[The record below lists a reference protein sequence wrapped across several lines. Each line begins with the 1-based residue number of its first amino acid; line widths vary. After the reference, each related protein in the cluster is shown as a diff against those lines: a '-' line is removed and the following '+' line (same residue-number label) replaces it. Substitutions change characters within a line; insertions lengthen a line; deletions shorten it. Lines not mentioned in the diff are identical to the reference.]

1 MSIESVELIFES
13 DSVEATHDFG
23 VRLAERVRPGDVIAL
38 VGELGAGKT
47 QLVKGIA
54 RGLGVADDR
63 RVTSPTFVLIH
74 EYAGRIPIFHADAYR
89 LHSARELADVGIE
102 EDYTAGGLTV
112 IEWADRVA
120 GVLPES
126 YLRIEIEITGES
138 ARRFTL
144 TAVGGPTDAVRGL

>member
-1 MSIESVELIFES
+1 MSTESVELIFES

-23 VRLAERVRPGDVIAL
+23 ARLAERVRPGDVIAL

-74 EYAGRIPIFHADAYR
+74 EYAARIPIFHADAYR

-120 GVLPES
+120 GILPES
-126 YLRIEIEITGES
+126 HLRIEIEITGES

-144 TAVGGPTDAVRGL
+144 TAVGEAWTDRLE